1 MTHDPSTC
9 IVLCP
14 RCQAL
19 LALPA
24 EALSATDLECPE
36 CGSSF
41 ARASAETRT
50 LPLARIGTVAAPATP
65 VLPPW
70 TLPDPVAS
78 GVQVYEPSRELAA
91 ASTAGAPTAPRPKPT
106 REAAIEPDDL
116 PGQAPRSAADDEF
129 AIADEELVD
138 DEDDSRELAPAAE
151 SAFELHPGKR
161 RRRRPSGL
169 AGLAGIVGGGA
180 GGLLLGGYVL
190 LWLRGDAV
198 DFFHM
203 ARWMPQALLPP
214 SMQMASQDAG
224 DQSAA
229 DPAQRAAEA
238 PASIELATTEAPA
251 NAEPISAAE
260 APTTDAPSVVH
271 VDPEVA
277 PAAATESAANGDP
290 VDAEPASP
298 PVREVQWPATP
309 ILADLKDARLFSLAA
324 LTAATSVARDAAS
337 RFIAGDL
344 SQPESVRDMGRA
356 YVELCALAEAFTLTD
371 PAAYSSEMF
380 TQQVLAK
387 EALRSAAAPA
397 CRADLA
403 VIAAR
408 WLMHESRKNDGTL
421 LIGTVRDLRM
431 QGRWTECDVEI
442 DFGNEHVR
450 IPVLMDRLEY
460 RIGREVAV
468 AGVIVAEPQRR
479 IAGYQGDAPQVV
491 IAGYKFD
498 PSTVV
503 DSKSTA
509 PEPVLEVPSE

>member
-1 MTHDPSTC
+1 MS
-9 IVLCP
+9 IVVCP

-36 CGSSF
+36 CCSSF
-41 ARASAETRT
+41 ARASAETRP
-50 LPLARIGTVAAPATP
+50 LSLARVAALVAPATP
-65 VLPPW
+65 GLPPW

-78 GVQVYEPSRELAA
+78 GVHVYEPSLELATESTADAPA
-91 ASTAGAPTAPRPKPT
+91 ASLPKRT
-106 REAAIEPDDL
+106 QEVAIEPEDL
-116 PGQAPRSAADDEF
+116 PGQASRSAADDDF
-129 AIADEELVD
+129 AIGDEEGID
-138 DEDDSRELAPAAE
+138 AEDESINFAPTSE
-151 SAFELHPGKR
+151 TAFELHPGKR
-161 RRRRPSGL
+161 GRRRPSGV
-169 AGLAGIVGGGA
+169 AGLAGIVGGGL

-190 LWLRGDAV
+190 LWLRGDTV

-214 SMQMASQDAG
+214 SMQMASEDAG

-229 DPAQRAAEA
+229 DPAQRVDDAS
-238 PASIELATTEAPA
+238 ASIELAK
-251 NAEPISAAE
+251 
-260 APTTDAPSVVH
+260 TDAPADAESSNGGDAPATDAPDVVH

-277 PAAATESAANGDP
+277 PAAATEPAADGGA
-290 VDAEPASP
+290 VDAQPASP
-298 PVREVQWPATP
+298 PRREVQWPVTP
-309 ILADLKDARLFSLAA
+309 IVADLKDARLFSLAE
-324 LTAATSVARDAAS
+324 LTAATSVARDAAA

-344 SQPESVRDMGRA
+344 SNPESVRDMGRA

-371 PAAYSSEMF
+371 PIAYSSEMF
-380 TQQVLAK
+380 TQLALAK

-403 VIAAR
+403 VIAGR
-408 WLMHESRKNDGTL
+408 WLTHESRKNAGTL
-421 LIGTVRDLRM
+421 LVGTVRDLRM

-442 DFGNEHVR
+442 AFGDESIS

-503 DSKSTA
+503 DWKGTS
-509 PEPVLEVPSE
+509 PEPDFELQSE